1 MTSLLCHRGGS
12 GPPLVLLHGVASSW
26 RDWTP
31 VVDELERSWEV
42 FALGFPGHYGMPPF
56 APGITPGVDA
66 LARAVCAAM
75 DELAI
80 DCARVAGSSLG
91 GWIAFETAL
100 MGRASSVVA
109 FSPAGLCEVGEARA
123 LRRRILRQHRIARLA
138 APLAPLV
145 ARSPA
150 LAGLVMGGRRGSV
163 RPREVAHKLL
173 AFAACPILEPLL
185 ADLEHLR
192 AEALAGIDCPVLV
205 AWGEDDRL
213 LPVRFADRFAA
224 ALPGARVVRLP
235 GAGHLPMWDDP
246 GGVAELIGSVAAGAP
261 IRHAG
266 RR

>member
-1 MTSLLCHRGGS
+1 
-12 GPPLVLLHGVASSW
+12 
-26 RDWTP
+26 
-31 VVDELERSWEV
+31 
-42 FALGFPGHYGMPPF
+42 
-56 APGITPGVDA
+56 
-66 LARAVCAAM
+66 
-75 DELAI
+75 
-80 DCARVAGSSLG
+80 
-91 GWIAFETAL
+91 
-100 MGRASSVVA
+100 
-109 FSPAGLCEVGEARA
+109 
-123 LRRRILRQHRIARLA
+123 
-138 APLAPLV
+138 
-145 ARSPA
+145 
-150 LAGLVMGGRRGSV
+150 MGGRRGSV